1 MHGSICRFSS
11 KVLNKSRRARWNGKT
26 AAFVLKTFIT
36 AENVSGVL
44 TSVLLFF
51 SWEPTC
57 SSLSPSLVYSVDA
70 ICNFYTLSA
79 EMIIGD
85 LGITARVSLTVIVIV
100 WESVFLG
107 NKTKVCILF
116 IHSVTHIRCNVLET
130 SFEVFLQLLVYK
142 TVERNKR
149 VVSLLTVPQIF
160 YWCSPVV
167 TRKSASSW
175 ITATFWW
182 YITSYH
188 ALVKKNIFKKH

>member
-11 KVLNKSRRARWNGKT
+11 KVLNKSRRACWNGKT

-36 AENVSGVL
+36 AENVSGVI

-51 SWEPTC
+51 IWEPTC
-57 SSLSPSLVYSVDA
+57 SSLTPSLFYSVDA
-70 ICNFYTLSA
+70 MCNFYMLSA

-85 LGITARVSLTVIVIV
+85 LGIAARVSLTVIIIV

-116 IHSVTHIRCNVLET
+116 IHSVNHIRCNVLET
-130 SFEVFLQLLVYK
+130 SVEVFLPLLVYK
-142 TVERNKR
+142 TVERNR
-149 VVSLLTVPQIF
+149 HVISPLTVPQTF

-167 TRKSASSW
+167 TRNILLEVSKSASSW

-182 YITSYH
+182 
-188 ALVKKNIFKKH
+188 